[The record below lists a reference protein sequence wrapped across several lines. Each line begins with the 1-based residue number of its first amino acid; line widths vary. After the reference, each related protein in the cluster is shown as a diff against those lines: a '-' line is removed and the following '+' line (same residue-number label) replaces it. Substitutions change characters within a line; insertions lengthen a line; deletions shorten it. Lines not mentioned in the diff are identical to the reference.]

1 MTMSPVL
8 PVSSIRDLTL
18 LELGDGRVLVIACDS
33 VGSIGPKPHDSFAAT
48 AALTAHCAV
57 RVPLL
62 EIIAVGATPELII
75 DALSVE
81 LDPTGRDMIEEIRAV
96 AASIGLGPD
105 RVTGST
111 EDNVPTVATGIGVT
125 IIATAER
132 SALRAGS
139 SRAGDCVLCLG
150 APTSAPA
157 DTITIG
163 DSRMIALDTLARVLD
178 VDGVHDALPVG
189 SRGVGYEVSQLAG
202 TAQLDFV
209 PSAHSLDL
217 RASGGPAS
225 CVLVSVALDRVEAV
239 LDVLPESLPRTLL
252 GTLS

>member
-1 MTMSPVL
+1 MTTSSVL

-18 LELGDGRVLVIACDS
+18 LELGGGRVLVVACDS

-62 EIIAVGATPELII
+62 EIIAAGAKPEII
-75 DALSVE
+75 VDALSVE
-81 LDPTGRDMIEEIRAV
+81 MEPTGRAMIDEIREM

-132 SALRAGS
+132 SELRAGTS
-139 SRAGDCVLCLG
+139 APGDAVLCLG

-163 DSRMIALDTLARVLD
+163 DERMISLETLVSVLA

-189 SRGVGYEVSQLAG
+189 SHGVGFEISQLA
-202 TAQLDFV
+202 ASSDLDFS
-209 PSAHSLDL
+209 PATHSLDL
-217 RASGGPAS
+217 LASGGPAS
-225 CVLVSVALDRVEAV
+225 CVLVSVARGREQAV
-239 LDVLPESLPRTLL
+239 YDTLPESLPRTLL